1 MSVMLS
7 AVDLRGLVSQR
18 ELVLSALRKM
28 GRGAAKEEA
37 RRSSL
42 GIH

>member
-1 MSVMLS
+1 MPSV
-7 AVDLRGLVSQR
+7 VDLRGLVSQG
-18 ELVLSALRKM
+18 ELVLSAPKKM

-37 RRSSL
+37 CRSSL